1 MSEENSIER
10 QLQEVDNLIR
20 DILSTSEDTHQDDE
34 RIQVDLHSQLQECVN
49 HRTSLMRLT
58 KKLKNVSDLISTT
71 KEKFEETETN
81 DCFVRQAKKN
91 KEIMKT
97 ATGVHPDYSGTVPGF
112 ELPTERKVRPLTE
125 PWPDNQD

>member
-1 MSEENSIER
+1 
-10 QLQEVDNLIR
+10 
-20 DILSTSEDTHQDDE
+20 
-34 RIQVDLHSQLQECVN
+34 
-49 HRTSLMRLT
+49 MRLT

-97 ATGVHPDYSGTVPGF
+97 ATRVHPDCSGTVPGF
-112 ELPTERKVRPLTE
+112 ELATERKVRPLTE